1 MPAVAGNH
9 PGHQPGTTQARH
21 FTGQG
26 QLPCAHK
33 GPNFV
38 SVMRLQLTAGA
49 ARRNQ
54 TPVSLWRAAIR
65 LNATASDKTARNCQ
79 EKGRFGRCP
88 SPLPREW
95 LRFPGCGGSRLM
107 KFAPDGSRGS
117 SWPSPA
123 GGDPAGPVPQYRGGP
138 SRTGI
143 RGDELRAAVSRWSK
157 CGLTAR
163 CARVGAGTGAG
174 RCVRRRTSCICTCRG
189 SRTMFGR
196 LRVCPRPRG
205 GARRS
210 RRHR

>member
-1 MPAVAGNH
+1 VTN
-9 PGHQPGTTQARH
+9 Q
-21 FTGQG
+21 
-26 QLPCAHK
+26 
-33 GPNFV
+33 
-38 SVMRLQLTAGA
+38 VMRLQLTAGA
-49 ARRNQ
+49 AWLSRHRCPSGLRQSDSMRRRQ
-54 TPVSLWRAAIR
+54 TKPLGIV
-65 LNATASDKTARNCQ
+65 
-79 EKGRFGRCP
+79 GRRSGFGRCP

-123 GGDPAGPVPQYRGGP
+123 GGDPAGPVPQYLGGP

-174 RCVRRRTSCICTCRG
+174 RCVRRRTSCICKCRG

>member
-1 MPAVAGNH
+1 MVRRRSTVRFRNGAPAQRGFSNFSLRTNFKDQVTNLAVRI
-9 PGHQPGTTQARH
+9 PLISCW
-21 FTGQG
+21 
-26 QLPCAHK
+26 QLNIATYLGACVP
-33 GPNFV
+33 
-38 SVMRLQLTAGA
+38 LTCGYPTRCLGA
-49 ARRNQ
+49 AGCDFEL
-54 TPVSLWRAAIR
+54 V
-65 LNATASDKTARNCQ
+65 
-79 EKGRFGRCP
+79 RCP
-88 SPLPREW
+88 SPLPGEW

-117 SWPSPA
+117 SRPSPA

-174 RCVRRRTSCICTCRG
+174 RCVRRRTSCICKCRG